1 MTEQQADDEGWYQVN
16 RLHGGGIHGHAL
28 EQEEADGDDTADQEE
43 DDARAAQLRRRHLR
57 VGKIKDQWGT
67 GHARRDTAEAGQDP
81 HEDGIASTERE
92 LMMRELHEQQRNEND
107 RTDEQLQLIGRKMRK
122 NPEAEGLRHN
132 VANQDCPNQLVACI
146 LPDEE
151 GLHDAGN
158 LAAKDYF
165 AATP

>member
-28 EQEEADGDDTADQEE
+28 EQEE

-57 VGKIKDQWGT
+57 VGKIKDQWRT
-67 GHARRDTAEAGQDP
+67 GHARRDTAEAGQDT
-81 HEDGIASTERE
+81 HEDGIALTERE